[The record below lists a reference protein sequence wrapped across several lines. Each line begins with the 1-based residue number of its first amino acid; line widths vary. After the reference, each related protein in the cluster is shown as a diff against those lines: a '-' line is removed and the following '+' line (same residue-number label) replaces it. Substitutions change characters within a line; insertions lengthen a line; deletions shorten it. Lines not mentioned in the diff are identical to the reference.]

1 MRNLITYEDFQEEY
15 GEVATQSWWQD
26 WLMESITFK
35 YSIEKDAWYWSE
47 YCDTGGYFE
56 KYDVTR
62 DFYGFFKKCTC
73 DDEQFRHYIYDNVAE
88 ERIKIECP
96 CCFEKEMHEMSLQGI
111 EDDMVWTGVQIDCD
125 GKVRMTLANIE

>member
-1 MRNLITYEDFQEEY
+1 MINILTYEDFQEEY
-15 GEVATQSWWQD
+15 GERASQSWYQD

-35 YSIEKDAWYWSE
+35 YIMDKDIWVWSE
-47 YCDTGGYFE
+47 YIDTGGYFE

-73 DDEQFRHYIYDNVAE
+73 NDGQFRHYIYDSVAE
-88 ERIKIECP
+88 EKVKIECP
-96 CCFEKEMHEMSLQGI
+96 HCFEKKMHEMSLQGI
-111 EDDMVWTGVQIDCD
+111 QDDIVWGGVQIDCD